1 MKTEIILER
10 QENFVVKPIRRD
22 REQECKTIM
31 IFALR
36 SRTQKSC
43 LNDEKSTT
51 KEYYWDSESLS
62 LSHLLPDTK
71 FFVHRVFYA
80 SFITLK
86 MCYLLCLNNSLG
98 RSRTNHALF
107 NVEISQPYFSER
119 WRKIFSLSFGSGEN
133 FMSFKSQ
140 KRHCHNAHKQKK
152 ERKFTL
158 KSSLYSLNFI
168 SFWKGWKMQ
177 KTAD

>member
-10 QENFVVKPIRRD
+10 QENFVDRRD

-62 LSHLLPDTK
+62 LSHLLPDTE
-71 FFVHRVFYA
+71 FFFHRVFYA
-80 SFITLK
+80 SFITFK

-107 NVEISQPYFSER
+107 NVEKLS
-119 WRKIFSLSFGSGEN
+119 IFFGAKMENFLSLSARGEIWDSRVKKDIAVMHTN
-133 FMSFKSQ
+133 STKKKSHW
-140 KRHCHNAHKQKK
+140 KVHYIFWILFRFEKDEKCKK
-152 ERKFTL
+152 
-158 KSSLYSLNFI
+158 S
-168 SFWKGWKMQ
+168 
-177 KTAD
+177 AD